1 MKRIGQVVLLLQVLQ
16 QVQDLRLHGDVE
28 GGHDL
33 VADEQLRLED
43 QRAGDADA
51 LALASGELAGTPGA
65 VDEGVDA
72 DLVEHGV
79 GRGASLLLGADLPDG
94 QRLGHD
100 VDDPAARVQRRDRV
114 LEDHLH
120 LRAQRAQ
127 VAAAERGQ
135 LGLAEDDL
143 ARGGLLDLDDGPS
156 RRGLAAA
163 RLADEAERLP
173 LAHREGD
180 AGHGLHRHVA
190 PAEGDVEVLDGQER
204 VGGDRGRLDRGVGH
218 AVTTSGCCGGP
229 AGSAAVR
236 GYQQA

>member
-1 MKRIGQVVLLLQVLQ
+1 MLMRWHWPPENSRG
-16 QVQDLRLHGDVE
+16 R
-28 GGHDL
+28 
-33 VADEQLRLED
+33 R
-43 QRAGDADA
+43 R
-51 LALASGELAGTPGA
+51 A

-79 GRGASLLLGADLPDG
+79 GRVASLLLGADLPDG

-100 VDDPAARVQRRDRV
+100 VDDPAARVERRDRV

-135 LGLAEDDL
+135 LGVAEDDL

-173 LAHREGD
+173 LAHREAD
-180 AGHGLHRHVA
+180 AGHGLHRSRCPGRRRRGGPRRTGAGRWPTADGSTAVSVTPAPHRAAAGDRRRRPPSGGTSRRSCA
-190 PAEGDVEVLDGQER
+190 PAR
-204 VGGDRGRLDRGVGH
+204 PP
-218 AVTTSGCCGGP
+218 P
-229 AGSAAVR
+229 AGASPR
-236 GYQQA
+236 GTCPARRGSGGRRGSRPAG